1 MWTQTIAAINTELK
15 RGLQAVYGSNLRG
28 LSLYGSRSRGEAD
41 SESDLD
47 ILIVLRD
54 FQDYWEEIQRT
65 GSIISNISLKYE
77 VSISPVRIREA
88 EWKNEDSPFLNEVRK
103 EAVAL

>member
-1 MWTQTIAAINTELK
+1 MWNQTIAAINTELK

-28 LSLYGSRSRGEAD
+28 LYLYGSRSRGEAD
-41 SESDLD
+41 LESDLD
-47 ILIVLRD
+47 ILIVLHD

-65 GSIISNISLKYE
+65 GAIISNISLKYE

>member
-15 RGLQAVYGSNLRG
+15 RRLQAVYGSNLRG
-28 LSLYGSRSRGEAD
+28 LYLYGSHSRGEAD

-54 FQDYWEEIQRT
+54 FHDYWEEIQRT
-65 GSIISNISLKYE
+65 GSIISDISLKYE